1 MRRGSSSPNPECRI
15 DGVIRPVSSIA
26 LAEREHDFDIHFIQ
40 VIDAECVIFKHE
52 GEFCDSDFLSAMGR
66 IKAA

>member
-1 MRRGSSSPNPECRI
+1 MASFGQCLQLLLQSVNTI
-15 DGVIRPVSSIA
+15 V
-26 LAEREHDFDIHFIQ
+26 DIHFIQ